1 MVFLDFLFPTSLLPV
16 LQKVVV
22 VYGYRPTTRLLSM
35 LELLQARGRIGGPE
49 LARRLEV
56 SERTVRRYAA
66 MLQEMGVP
74 VKGERG
80 RYGAY
85 FLRPGYRLPPMMF
98 TDEEALGLTLGLL
111 AARGLGLSGAAPAV
125 EGALAKLERVM
136 PEALRG

>member
-1 MVFLDFLFPTSLLPV
+1 MVFLDFLLPTSLLPV
-16 LQKVVV
+16 LRKVVV

-98 TDEEALGLTLGLL
+98 TDEE
-111 AARGLGLSGAAPAV
+111 
-125 EGALAKLERVM
+125 
-136 PEALRG
+136 